1 MNNYYQE
8 YIKIVTNV
16 GGNLDNMKR
25 LEREIEGNLLEAKL
39 EYIKLSLATEIR
51 PFKKYEVVDQFNK
64 QFDKILARYKFLV
77 IEGES
82 RTGKTYFTK
91 WMCGNPE
98 KVYEVNCASCPEP
111 EMRDF
116 KSMWHQIVLFDEAAP
131 EMVIKQKKLF
141 QAPPCFVEL
150 GCSTTNCHS
159 YKVLVSGTKLV
170 ICSNGWTEQVSK
182 MKLDADKSWLH
193 HNSFVLKVG
202 STPMFD

>member
-1 MNNYYQE
+1 MGFEGATDY
-8 YIKIVTNV
+8 KH
-16 GGNLDNMKR
+16 MK
-25 LEREIEGNLLEAKL
+25 
-39 EYIKLSLATEIR
+39 
-51 PFKKYEVVDQFNK
+51 
-64 QFDKILARYKFLV
+64 
-77 IEGES
+77 
-82 RTGKTYFTK
+82 
-91 WMCGNPE
+91 
-98 KVYEVNCASCPEP
+98 
-111 EMRDF
+111 
-116 KSMWHQIVLFDEAAP
+116 HQIVLFDEASP